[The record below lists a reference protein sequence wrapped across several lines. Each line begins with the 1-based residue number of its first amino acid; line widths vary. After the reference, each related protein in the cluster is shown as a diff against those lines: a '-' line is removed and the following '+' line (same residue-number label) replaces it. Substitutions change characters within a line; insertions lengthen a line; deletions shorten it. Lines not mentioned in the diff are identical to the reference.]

1 MLLSLPSLVLTATL
15 TALINISNA
24 LPHSLP
30 SSPFYEQIGSRLNK
44 RASSTEQYVTYAAA
58 GIDQMMT
65 WYDVSTGLW
74 SNYWWNSA
82 NVLTMLANFQEY
94 FPSKATPT
102 TNLVFPTTLE
112 NAPKTFPG
120 FINGFYDD
128 ELWWALAWIDV
139 FDVTG
144 NQKYLDIAASIF
156 EDAKNVWGDTP
167 CGGLWYFSPPLL
179 PLSPQNHKT
188 NLELQVGQSTYL

>member
-1 MLLSLPSLVLTATL
+1 MLLSLPSSVLTVTL
-15 TALINISNA
+15 TALIHISNA
-24 LPHSLP
+24 LPHSSP
-30 SSPFYEQIGSRLNK
+30 SSPLYEQISSRLNK
-44 RASSTEQYVTYAAA
+44 RASSTDQYVAYAAA

-65 WYDVSTGLW
+65 WYDASTGLW

-82 NVLTMLANFQEY
+82 NVLTMLADFQEY

-102 TNLVFPTTLE
+102 TNLVFPTTLQ
-112 NAPKTFPG
+112 NAPKTFAG
-120 FINGFYDD
+120 FLNGFYDD

-144 NQKYLDIAASIF
+144 DQKYLDIATRIF

-167 CGGLWYFSPPLL
+167 CGGLW
-179 PLSPQNHKT
+179 
-188 NLELQVGQSTYL
+188 QVTLTHSRHFTRLT